1 MTEIILNKRQGRE
14 LSPQEIKF
22 FIEGYTK
29 GNIPDYQAA
38 ALLMA
43 IFFQGLSPGETA
55 GLTLAMVDSGEK
67 VDLSAIPGYKVDKHS
82 TGGVGDKTTLVLA
95 PLVAAVGVPVAKLA
109 GRGLGHTGGTID
121 KLEAIPGFRTEMAIP
136 AFIQQVKEIG
146 VAVATQTKELVPAD
160 KKLYALRDVTATVE
174 CIPLIASS
182 IMSKKLAAG
191 ADAIVLD
198 VKVGSGA
205 FLPSLEDARAL
216 ARTMVAIGRQLGRA
230 TVAFLTSMAQPLGRA
245 VGNALEVREA
255 IAALQGEGPP
265 DLVELCLTLGARML
279 VLAERAGG
287 AGQAREELL
296 RVLESGRALDKLKEM
311 ITAQGGNPEVVDN
324 PELLQVAGRQEKV
337 FASEAGFV
345 QFLDAKM
352 IGRAAMVLGAG
363 RQTKEDR
370 IDLSVGLY
378 LHKKIG
384 DPVDVGEPLA
394 TMYVNQTRDLEK
406 ARKLVQD
413 AYKIGEDR
421 PGPPLL
427 IYEAVI

>member
-43 IFFQGLSPGETA
+43 IFFQGLSLRETA

-95 PLVAAVGVPVAKLA
+95 PLVAAAGVPVAKLA

-121 KLEAIPGFRTEMAIP
+121 KLEAIPGLSTEMAIP
-136 AFIQQVKEIG
+136 AFIRQVKEIG

-174 CIPLIASS
+174 SIPLIAAS

-205 FLPSLEDARAL
+205 FLPGLEDARAL

-230 TVAFLTSMAQPLGRA
+230 TVAFLTSMEQPLGRA

-279 VLAERAGG
+279 VLAERAAG

-337 FASEAGFV
+337 FAPEAGFV

-406 ARKLVQD
+406 ARRLVQD